1 MSIELSPE
9 LEQLVQ
15 SKLTSGRYQTV
26 SDVLTDALGLLEER
40 DLYTVVHRDEIQK
53 RIAQGYE
60 SLRAGRGVDGDAV
73 FVKLRQGL
81 ASGLL
86 SGKQVV
92 EVDSSWVD
100 GFASTE
106 AYQRECDSLAGT

>member
-40 DLYTVVHRDEIQK
+40 DLYTVVHRDEIRK

-73 FVKLRQGL
+73 FGRIERELTAMEPSQG
-81 ASGLL
+81 
-86 SGKQVV
+86 
-92 EVDSSWVD
+92 
-100 GFASTE
+100 
-106 AYQRECDSLAGT
+106 

>member
-1 MSIELSPE
+1 MSIELSSE

-40 DLYTVVHRDEIQK
+40 DLYTVVHRDEIRK
-53 RIAQGYE
+53 RIAQGYV

-73 FVKLRQGL
+73 FGRIERELTAMEPGQG
-81 ASGLL
+81 
-86 SGKQVV
+86 
-92 EVDSSWVD
+92 
-100 GFASTE
+100 
-106 AYQRECDSLAGT
+106 